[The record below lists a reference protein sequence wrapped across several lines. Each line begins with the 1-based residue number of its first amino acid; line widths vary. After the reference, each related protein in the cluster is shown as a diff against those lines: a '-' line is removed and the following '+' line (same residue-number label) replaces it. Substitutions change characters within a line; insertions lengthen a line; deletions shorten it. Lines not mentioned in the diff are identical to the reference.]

1 MRFLRSIKQAANR
14 YVTQVEDLL
23 WSHDDDDDDEETKE
37 NSEIFLS
44 DDVWV
49 ICPYND
55 CEILMS
61 FGGLEIVTK
70 AKCPSCHRLICA
82 QCKVPW
88 HEGLNCQ
95 QFQRKLAC
103 SNKTYMIV
111 DSQNTVP
118 KKRSSPFEGRDNDEK
133 KKAKKKAAIAGDS
146 NQVADQNLV
155 KVNGNEFEQQKLK
168 EKAADQNVVKV
179 NFNEFQEQKL
189 KEKATVETS
198 RKCSS
203 KSPKSLCGL
212 CSDFVPDANIVRG
225 STICNHQF
233 CVNCISKHVAEQLS
247 QNIKKICCP
256 NPGCSVE
263 LKPQHLQH
271 ILPKDVVG
279 RWEYKSYMA
288 WWNRDF
294 K

>member
-1 MRFLRSIKQAANR
+1 MRFLRSIKQAANK

-23 WSHDDDDDDEETKE
+23 WSHDDEEKEE
-37 NSEIFLS
+37 NSEISLS

-49 ICPYND
+49 ICPFND
-55 CEILMS
+55 CSILMS
-61 FGGLEIVTK
+61 FDGLEIVTK
-70 AKCPSCHRLICA
+70 AECPSCHMLFCV

-133 KKAKKKAAIAGDS
+133 KKAKKKDAIAVDS
-146 NQVADQNLV
+146 NQASYQNLV
-155 KVNGNEFEQQKLK
+155 KVNC
-168 EKAADQNVVKV
+168 
-179 NFNEFQEQKL
+179 NEFQQQKS
-189 KEKATVETS
+189 KEKATVES
-198 RKCSS
+198 GRKCSS
-203 KSPKSLCGL
+203 QSPKSKSICDLCY
-212 CSDFVPDANIVRG
+212 DIVPDANIVRG

-233 CVNCISKHVAEQLS
+233 CANCISKHVAEQLS

-256 NPGCSVE
+256 NPVCSVE
-263 LKPQHLQH
+263 LKPQYLQH
-271 ILPKDVVG
+271 ILPKEVVG
-279 RWEYKSYMA
+279 RWEYESYMA